1 MHTVVSSSILRRGGG
16 VHPIHA
22 LVPCV
27 HTLRHAHVTR
37 ARARALSLSLS
48 AHPPLPWPLLL
59 LLLLLRV
66 RAQVVLRSLTRLR
79 IELSPSEN
87 HASPGDYEDVRIDVK
102 LMHARSN
109 TTLTIGPDSTVEQ
122 LSLAHFNV
130 AAMQTLVASLPLR
143 QV

>member
-1 MHTVVSSSILRRGGG
+1 M
-16 VHPIHA
+16 
-22 LVPCV
+22 
-27 HTLRHAHVTR
+27 
-37 ARARALSLSLS
+37 
-48 AHPPLPWPLLL
+48 
-59 LLLLLRV
+59 

-79 IELSPSEN
+79 IELSPSET
-87 HASPGDYEDVRIDVK
+87 HASPGYYEDVRIDVK